1 MRVLLTVLFTALVHA
16 QPNPQTPLARL
27 EGNIQ
32 RITKSVNAN
41 WGIYIK
47 CLETGE
53 TVELNADQQMDTMS
67 VIKIPLMAEVFRQLE
82 AGKFKLTDRV
92 PYTAE
97 SMRPGTGVIRS
108 LDPGVQLT
116 IKDLLTL
123 MIIVSDNTAT
133 DLLYDKVG
141 GTEPV
146 NQLMTAWGLPSIRAT
161 GTADT
166 WFKALRAAGA
176 AEKFHQEAKTPFGLS
191 SPRDMGK
198 LLEKLEKG
206 EAVSKSASD
215 QMLGIMRGQGVQ
227 FPVAALPQRLAHAP
241 QDGRFP
247 AVHRERCRR
256 AGKRIAPRGDLGVHG
271 KALRQRLHAGGGDR
285 PGCGIGRQFFCGRAV
300 KTGPEASPPITVIP
314 IGYSTIE
321 VSEPRRKPFPEYCQ
335 SVQLPNPRI
344 GDHGADFLR
353 TYGKRFALPGGGS
366 ARYGAQD
373 WRLFRSR
380 AHLESHQLRT
390 HHDEGPGI
398 RDLRTATLYS

>member
-1 MRVLLTVLFTALVHA
+1 MRVCILLCLAGVVHG

-53 TVELNADQQMDTMS
+53 TIALNADQQMDTMS

-92 PYTAE
+92 PYTAKA
-97 SMRPGTGVIRS
+97 MRPGTGVIRS

-146 NQLMTAWGLPSIRAT
+146 NQLMATWGLPSIRAT
-161 GTADT
+161 GT
-166 WFKALRAAGA
+166 

-215 QMLGIMRGQGVQ
+215 QMLGFMRGQVYTSRLPRYLSGWRIPHKTGDFLPYIGNDAGVLESGSRHVVICV
-227 FPVAALPQRLAHAP
+227 FTAKHFGNGYMLEEA
-241 QDGRFP
+241 
-247 AVHRERCRR
+247 
-256 AGKRIAPRGDLGVHG
+256 
-271 KALRQRLHAGGGDR
+271 
-285 PGCGIGRQFFCGRAV
+285 IGRVAELAGN
-300 KTGPEASPPITVIP
+300 
-314 IGYSTIE
+314 Y
-321 VSEPRRKPFPEYCQ
+321 
-335 SVQLPNPRI
+335 
-344 GDHGADFLR
+344 
-353 TYGKRFALPGGGS
+353 FA
-366 ARYGAQD
+366 AR
-373 WRLFRSR
+373 S
-380 AHLESHQLRT
+380 
-390 HHDEGPGI
+390 
-398 RDLRTATLYS
+398 